1 VPAAPAEREEPSQ
14 GERFFANPWNSW
26 LRDQRAPAE
35 AAGRPGNPCRGAY
48 RYSYS
53 NRGFASLT
61 SGYAPFA
68 PLGRNAARMKPCPP
82 VLRRWM

>member
-1 VPAAPAEREEPSQ
+1 VPAAPAEREALSQ

-26 LRDQRAPAE
+26 LRDQRAPA
-35 AAGRPGNPCRGAY
+35 AAGAAGNSCNPCRGAY

-68 PLGRNAARMKPCPP
+68 
-82 VLRRWM
+82 RWGGMRHE